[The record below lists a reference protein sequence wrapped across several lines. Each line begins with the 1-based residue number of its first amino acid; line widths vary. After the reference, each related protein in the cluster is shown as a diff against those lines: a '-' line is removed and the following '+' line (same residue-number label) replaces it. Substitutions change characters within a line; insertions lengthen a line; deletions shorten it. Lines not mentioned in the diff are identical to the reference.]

1 MQIFAQLH
9 TTNGQ
14 LFYGEWFVF
23 YSNIG
28 SQRGPKKSCFSQKA
42 LGARLRLFITQAH
55 NSARCY
61 AHYSTLHNL
70 MV

>member
-23 YSNIG
+23 YLNIG
-28 SQRGPKKSCFSQKA
+28 SQRRPKKSSFSQKA
-42 LGARLRLFITQAH
+42 LGARLRLFITGTQLSSLLCSLFHIA
-55 NSARCY
+55 
-61 AHYSTLHNL
+61 
-70 MV
+70 